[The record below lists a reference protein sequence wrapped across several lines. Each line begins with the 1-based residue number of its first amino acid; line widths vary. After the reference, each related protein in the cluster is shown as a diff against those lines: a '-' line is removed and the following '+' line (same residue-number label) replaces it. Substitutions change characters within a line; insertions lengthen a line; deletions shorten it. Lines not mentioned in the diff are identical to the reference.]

1 MLSSL
6 LLSFREG
13 FEAVLIVGI
22 ILTYLSQ
29 TNKKRLSLFVY
40 WGVFAGAVL
49 SVVGGL
55 LSFNEAQRLEE
66 SSKGI
71 FEAYM
76 MLIAS
81 GLIAYFVVWMSNQN
95 RNISSSIKNN
105 VDKNS
110 TAVGLFL
117 LTFLSVFREGVELIT
132 FLLAK
137 VSENAVSVAAG
148 TSIGII
154 LAVALGIILFKT
166 SAKLNIKIIFKILGI
181 ILIFLG
187 ADLFGEAATKLIS
200 TTLLPLEDICSVL
213 FAGIS
218 LLYFLKDD
226 FRRLLKR

>member
-40 WGVFAGAVL
+40 WGVFAGVIL

-66 SSKGI
+66 SRKEI
-71 FEAYM
+71 FEACM

-95 RNISSSIKNN
+95 RNISLSIKNN

-110 TAVGLFL
+110 TVIGLFL

-137 VSENAVSVAAG
+137 VSENAVSVATG
-148 TSIGII
+148 TFTGII

-166 SAKLNIKIIFKILGI
+166 SVKLNIKIIFKILGI

-187 ADLFGEAATKLIS
+187 ADLFGEATTKLIS
-200 TTLLPLEDICSVL
+200 TTLLPLEDIGSVL

-226 FRRLLKR
+226 VRRLIKK

>member
-22 ILTYLSQ
+22 IITYLSQ
-29 TNKKRLSLFVY
+29 TNKKRLSSFVY
-40 WGVFAGAVL
+40 WGVFAGVIL
-49 SVVGGL
+49 SVAGGL
-55 LSFNEAQRLEE
+55 LSFNQAQKLEE
-66 SSKGI
+66 SSKEI

-81 GLIAYFVVWMSNQN
+81 GLIAYFIVWMSNQN

-105 VDKNS
+105 VDKSS
-110 TAVGLFL
+110 TAIGLFL

-132 FLLAK
+132 FLLTK
-137 VSENAVSVAAG
+137 VSENAISVAAG

-166 SAKLNIKIIFKILGI
+166 SVKLNIKIIFKILGI

-187 ADLFGEAATKLIS
+187 ADLFGEAATKLIPTS
-200 TTLLPLEDICSVL
+200 QLPLEDICAVL